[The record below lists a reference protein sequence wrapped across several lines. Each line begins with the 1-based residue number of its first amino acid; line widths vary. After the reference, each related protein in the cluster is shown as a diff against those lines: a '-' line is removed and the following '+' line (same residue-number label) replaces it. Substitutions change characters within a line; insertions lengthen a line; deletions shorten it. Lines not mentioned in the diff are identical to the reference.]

1 MTNYRGV
8 CLAILKG
15 LQFPENHFFASL
27 VSYHMYMRVNTGQ
40 ITLGTIHLLRQKKD
54 WVGELK
60 NLQLLLTFSTVS
72 IYAKDIYADLVGGW
86 VQKGQKYADVM

>member
-1 MTNYRGV
+1 
-8 CLAILKG
+8 
-15 LQFPENHFFASL
+15 
-27 VSYHMYMRVNTGQ
+27 MRVNTGQ
-40 ITLGTIHLLRQKKD
+40 ITFKGPSIYYVRKKD

-72 IYAKDIYADLVGGW
+72 IYAKDISADLVGGW